1 MSGRR
6 SGRARFYHRYSGHID
21 PEKVFSVTEKDP
33 IVDRTVQAHFLYR
46 VDITGFFD
54 HIKKE
59 LQTKSQANVYAV
71 FTMV

>member
-33 IVDRTVQAHFLYR
+33 IVDRTVQAVILYR
-46 VDITGFFD
+46 VDIMGFFD
-54 HIKKE
+54 LLKKE
-59 LQTKSQANVYAV
+59 LQFKKMSR
-71 FTMV
+71 